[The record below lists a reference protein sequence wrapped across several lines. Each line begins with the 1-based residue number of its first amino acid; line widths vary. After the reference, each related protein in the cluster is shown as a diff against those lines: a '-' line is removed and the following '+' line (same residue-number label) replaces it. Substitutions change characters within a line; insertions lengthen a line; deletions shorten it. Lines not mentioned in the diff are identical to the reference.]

1 MRARSFSRLLV
12 SVTFSIIA
20 AGEIGAEPPRH
31 PTTAGAGG
39 LPSTFLGR
47 LSSTGMR
54 SLEFESLVPLSR
66 ALTFQGQG
74 DLPLTFE
81 VNQGQFTP
89 EVGFFSRGNGYEIG
103 LLHHGNAT
111 LRLHRGTRL
120 GSTDALL
127 ALEWVGASPQARI
140 EGVDPLYSATH
151 YLVGRGP
158 LDWHVHVPQYAR
170 VLVQDLYPGVS
181 LFFYGNQ
188 RGLEYDLEVAPGKDI
203 SAIHFRLRGAQR
215 LRLSRSGD
223 LILAVQ
229 GGEAVLRRPTF
240 YQEIDGLRQKV
251 AGQYV
256 LRSGKE
262 IGFSARSYDHTRPLL
277 IDPVLSFST
286 YLGGSGTDVANAIAV
301 APDSSIYVAGLTR
314 AADFPATLGQAPPP
328 GQDRAFVVKLSADG
342 KNLLWAAYLG
352 GSVGE
357 EARALALDPQG
368 NMYVTGQ
375 TRSPDFPVRNP
386 FQPSCSLDNT
396 RSCNDAFVVK
406 LDPNGHLLY
415 STFLGGSGAEAGN
428 AIAIDSAGN
437 IFVAGETTSTDFPA
451 FKPLQATT
459 GGGRDAFLAKISPDG
474 QSLAYATYLGGRG
487 DDTARSITVDS
498 AGSVFLTGQTYSV
511 DFPTQNA
518 FQVSC
523 NAVANAQCAGTVF
536 IAKVAADGQSLAYST
551 YLGGSAQDAGNGIAV
566 DGAGN
571 AYITGSTKS
580 ADFPLQNPM
589 LHSLQ
594 GSEHVFVA
602 KLSASGSQLLYST
615 YVGGSLQEEGEAIA
629 VDAAR
634 RAHIAGW
641 TRSTDFPVRNA
652 VQNTCKLN
660 ALGQCGSAAFVTT
673 LDANGAQMLFS
684 TYLGSG
690 GSDQARAI
698 AVDATGSIYVA
709 GSSGGSNV
717 STTTVPQNT
726 GSVSNAVQTS
736 STATGGAFVAKL
748 AIAAPLAST
757 TCGGQTI
764 SWTGSAGDNQWTTA
778 SNWDLARLPIST
790 DVVCISNTF
799 VGVTI
804 TIGTISSST
813 NQTISILT
821 DNADISVTGGPLTI
835 SGASVFANNLTVSGG
850 TLVLNSTSTVGGAM
864 THSAGTV
871 AGTGTLTV
879 TGLFTWSGGFQCTEF
894 SGGVC
899 VTGSPNATTTA
910 NGGIS
915 FPASAGPQLNGRTLN
930 NTGTANWTGA
940 TGSMFMS
947 NGAQVNNGPT
957 SAAIWNYQND
967 SSIFSGGGTG
977 QAFNNSGG
985 LFEKTA
991 GTGTSTVNDPVAF
1004 NNTGSVLVGTGT
1016 LSFAGGGSCGGTCG
1030 GTWSVASGAT
1040 LGFAFETFAL
1050 SGSFSGAGT
1059 VAFSGGTAN
1068 LTGTYNITGGTTAS
1082 GGTANFNAG
1091 AKVTSTGALTISFG
1105 GLNFSSGSAV
1115 SSTTLTQSG
1124 GTLTGSDTV
1133 SLSGLVTW
1141 SAGTQSGTGATNA
1154 NGGMSFPG
1162 GSAILDTRTL
1172 NVSGATT
1179 FGSTT
1184 AGASSLSLQNGAVVN
1199 NLAGATWS
1207 LVAGNG
1213 QGISFSGG
1221 AAPTFNNAGTFQ
1233 QVTGATNNTV
1243 SVAFNNNTGGTVA
1256 VNAGTLS
1263 FSGGGTCSGACAGS
1277 WSAGAGAALGFG
1289 GGTFALSGS
1298 FSGAGTVAFS
1308 GGTENLTGTYNITGG
1323 TTASGGT
1330 ANFNAGAKVTST
1342 GALTISSGGLN
1353 FSSGSAVSSTTLTQ
1367 SGGTLTGSD
1376 TVSLSG
1382 LVTWSAGTQSGTGA
1396 TNANGGMSFPGG
1408 SAILDTRTLNVS
1420 GATTFGSTT
1429 AGASSLSLQNGAV
1442 VNNLAGATWSLVAG
1456 NGQGISFSGG
1466 AAPTFNNAGTFQQVT
1481 GATNNTVSVAFNN
1494 NTGGTVAVNAGT
1506 LSFSGGGTC
1515 SGACAGSWSAG
1526 AGAALGFGG
1535 GTFALSGS
1543 FSGAGTVAF
1552 GGGTEDLTGTYN
1564 ITGGTTASGGTAN
1577 FNAGAKVTSTGALT
1591 ISSGGLNFSS
1601 GSAVSSS
1608 TLTQS
1613 GGTLTGSDTVS
1624 LSGLVTWSVGTQSGT
1639 GTTNANGGT
1648 SFPGGS
1654 AILDTRTLNV
1664 SGATTFGSTTVASN
1678 LSLQNGAVVNNL
1690 AGATW
1695 SLVA

>member
-12 SVTFSIIA
+12 SVTFSIVA

-31 PTTAGAGG
+31 PTTAGAGV

-47 LSSTGMR
+47 LSSTG
-54 SLEFESLVPLSR
+54 VPLSR

-140 EGVDPLYSATH
+140 EGVDRLYSATH

-215 LRLSRSGD
+215 LRLNRSGD

-229 GGEAVLRRPTF
+229 GGEAVLRRPTL

-301 APDSSIYVAGLTR
+301 APDGSIYVAGLTR

-428 AIAIDSAGN
+428 AIAVDSAGN
-437 IFVAGETTSTDFPA
+437 IFVAGETSSTDFPA

-594 GSEHVFVA
+594 GSEHAFVA

-615 YVGGSLQEEGEAIA
+615 YVGGSLQEEGQAIA
-629 VDAAR
+629 MDAAE

-717 STTTVPQNT
+717 STTNVPQNT

-813 NQTISILT
+813 NQTISSLT

-850 TLVLNSTSTVGGAM
+850 TLVLNGTSTVGGAM
-864 THSAGTV
+864 TQSGGTL
-871 AGTGTLTV
+871 AGTGTLAI
-879 TGLFTWSGGFQCTEF
+879 TGLFTWSGG
-894 SGGVC
+894 
-899 VTGSPNATTTA
+899 
-910 NGGIS
+910 
-915 FPASAGPQLNGRTLN
+915 
-930 NTGTANWTGA
+930 
-940 TGSMFMS
+940 
-947 NGAQVNNGPT
+947 
-957 SAAIWNYQND
+957 
-967 SSIFSGGGTG
+967 
-977 QAFNNSGG
+977 
-985 LFEKTA
+985 
-991 GTGTSTVNDPVAF
+991 
-1004 NNTGSVLVGTGT
+1004 
-1016 LSFAGGGSCGGTCG
+1016 
-1030 GTWSVASGAT
+1030 
-1040 LGFAFETFAL
+1040 
-1050 SGSFSGAGT
+1050 
-1059 VAFSGGTAN
+1059 
-1068 LTGTYNITGGTTAS
+1068 
-1082 GGTANFNAG
+1082 
-1091 AKVTSTGALTISFG
+1091 
-1105 GLNFSSGSAV
+1105 
-1115 SSTTLTQSG
+1115 
-1124 GTLTGSDTV
+1124 
-1133 SLSGLVTW
+1133 
-1141 SAGTQSGTGATNA
+1141 GTQSGTGTTNA

-1162 GSAILDTRTL
+1162 GSVILDTRTL

-1184 AGASSLSLQNGAVVN
+1184 VASNLFLQNGAVVN

-1213 QGISFSGG
+1213 QGIFFNGG

-1243 SVAFNNNTGGTVA
+1243 NVAFNNNTGGTVA

-1289 GGTFALSGS
+1289 GGAFALSGS

-1308 GGTENLTGTYNITGG
+1308 GGTEN
-1323 TTASGGT
+1323 
-1330 ANFNAGAKVTST
+1330 
-1342 GALTISSGGLN
+1342 
-1353 FSSGSAVSSTTLTQ
+1353 
-1367 SGGTLTGSD
+1367 
-1376 TVSLSG
+1376 
-1382 LVTWSAGTQSGTGA
+1382 
-1396 TNANGGMSFPGG
+1396 
-1408 SAILDTRTLNVS
+1408 
-1420 GATTFGSTT
+1420 
-1429 AGASSLSLQNGAV
+1429 
-1442 VNNLAGATWSLVAG
+1442 
-1456 NGQGISFSGG
+1456 
-1466 AAPTFNNAGTFQQVT
+1466 
-1481 GATNNTVSVAFNN
+1481 
-1494 NTGGTVAVNAGT
+1494 
-1506 LSFSGGGTC
+1506 
-1515 SGACAGSWSAG
+1515 
-1526 AGAALGFGG
+1526 
-1535 GTFALSGS
+1535 
-1543 FSGAGTVAF
+1543 
-1552 GGGTEDLTGTYN
+1552 LTGTYN

-1624 LSGLVTWSVGTQSGT
+1624 LSGLVTWSAGTQSGT
-1639 GTTNANGGT
+1639 GTTNANGGMSLPAAFVSLDT
-1648 SFPGGS
+1648 RTLNVSGATTFGSTGVGASTLLLQNGAVVNNLAGATWSLVAGNGQGIFFSGGAAPTFNNAGTFQQVTGATTNNITVAFNNNTGGTVAVNAGTLSFSGGGTEAAGFSAASGATLAFNGGTFNFNAGSAVSGAGTASFSATAVNFNASSNLSTATNNIFSGTVTLATGTTVTLATLNQSGGTLTGTGILVITGLFTWSGGGTQSGTGTTNANGGMSFPGGS

-1678 LSLQNGAVVNNL
+1678 LF
-1690 AGATW
+1690 
-1695 SLVA
+1695 

>member
-12 SVTFSIIA
+12 SVTFSIVA

-31 PTTAGAGG
+31 PTTAGAGV

-47 LSSTGMR
+47 LSSTG
-54 SLEFESLVPLSR
+54 VPLSR

-140 EGVDPLYSATH
+140 EGVDRLYSATH

-215 LRLSRSGD
+215 LRLNRSGD

-229 GGEAVLRRPTF
+229 GGEAVLRRPTL

-301 APDSSIYVAGLTR
+301 APDGSIYVAGLTR

-428 AIAIDSAGN
+428 AIAVDSAGN
-437 IFVAGETTSTDFPA
+437 IFVAGETSSTDFPA

-523 NAVANAQCAGTVF
+523 NAIVNAQCAGTVF

-566 DGAGN
+566 DGVGN

-580 ADFPLQNPM
+580 ADFPLQSPM

-629 VDAAR
+629 VDAAGQ
-634 RAHIAGW
+634 AHIAGW

-652 VQNTCKLN
+652 VQDACKLN
-660 ALGQCGSAAFVTT
+660 ALGQCDSAAFVTT

-726 GSVSNAVQTS
+726 GSVSNAPQTN

-748 AIAAPLAST
+748 ANAAPLAST

-790 DVVCISNTF
+790 DVVCISSNF

-804 TIGTISSST
+804 TIATISSST
-813 NQTISILT
+813 NQTISSLT
-821 DNADISVTGGPLTI
+821 DNADISITGGPLAI
-835 SGASVFANNLTVSGG
+835 SGTSVFANNLTVSGG
-850 TLVLNSTSTVGGAM
+850 TLVLNGTSSVGGAM
-864 THSAGTV
+864 TQSGGTL
-871 AGTGTLTV
+871 AGTGTLAI
-879 TGLFTWSGGFQCTEF
+879 TGLFTWSGG
-894 SGGVC
+894 
-899 VTGSPNATTTA
+899 
-910 NGGIS
+910 
-915 FPASAGPQLNGRTLN
+915 
-930 NTGTANWTGA
+930 
-940 TGSMFMS
+940 
-947 NGAQVNNGPT
+947 
-957 SAAIWNYQND
+957 
-967 SSIFSGGGTG
+967 
-977 QAFNNSGG
+977 
-985 LFEKTA
+985 
-991 GTGTSTVNDPVAF
+991 
-1004 NNTGSVLVGTGT
+1004 
-1016 LSFAGGGSCGGTCG
+1016 
-1030 GTWSVASGAT
+1030 
-1040 LGFAFETFAL
+1040 
-1050 SGSFSGAGT
+1050 
-1059 VAFSGGTAN
+1059 
-1068 LTGTYNITGGTTAS
+1068 
-1082 GGTANFNAG
+1082 
-1091 AKVTSTGALTISFG
+1091 
-1105 GLNFSSGSAV
+1105 
-1115 SSTTLTQSG
+1115 
-1124 GTLTGSDTV
+1124 
-1133 SLSGLVTW
+1133 
-1141 SAGTQSGTGATNA
+1141 GTQSGTGTTNA

-1162 GSAILDTRTL
+1162 GSVILDTRTL

-1184 AGASSLSLQNGAVVN
+1184 VASNLFLQNGAVVN

-1213 QGISFSGG
+1213 QGISFNGG

-1243 SVAFNNNTGGTVA
+1243 NVAFNNNTGGTVA
-1256 VNAGTLS
+1256 VNAGTLN
-1263 FSGGGTCSGACAGS
+1263 FSGGGTEAAGFSAASGATLA
-1277 WSAGAGAALGFG
+1277 FN
-1289 GGTFALSGS
+1289 GGTFNFNAGS
-1298 FSGAGTVAFS
+1298 AVSGAGTASFS
-1308 GGTENLTGTYNITGG
+1308 A
-1323 TTASGGT
+1323 TTV
-1330 ANFNAGAKVTST
+1330 NFNASSNLRTATNNILSGTVTLAT
-1342 GALTISSGGLN
+1342 GTTVTLATLN
-1353 FSSGSAVSSTTLTQ
+1353 Q
-1367 SGGTLTGSD
+1367 SGGTLTG
-1376 TVSLSG
+1376 TGILVING
-1382 LVTWSAGTQSGTGA
+1382 LFTWSGGGTQSGTGT
-1396 TNANGGMSFPGG
+1396 TNANGGMSFPSG
-1408 SAILDTRTLNVS
+1408 SVILDTRTLNVS

-1429 AGASSLSLQNGAV
+1429 VGATLTLQNGAV

-1456 NGQGISFSGG
+1456 NGQGIFFNGG

-1481 GATNNTVSVAFNN
+1481 GATNNTVNVAFNN
-1494 NTGGTVAVNAGT
+1494 NTGGTVAVKAGT
-1506 LSFSGGGTC
+1506 LSFSGGGTEAAGFSAA
-1515 SGACAGSWSAG
+1515 SGATLA
-1526 AGAALGFGG
+1526 FNG
-1535 GTFALSGS
+1535 GTFNFNAGS
-1543 FSGAGTVAF
+1543 AVSGAGTASF
-1552 GGGTEDLTGTYN
+1552 SA
-1564 ITGGTTASGGTAN
+1564 TAVN
-1577 FNAGAKVTSTGALT
+1577 FNASSNLSTATNNIFSGTVTLATGTTVTLAT
-1591 ISSGGLNFSS
+1591 LN
-1601 GSAVSSS
+1601 
-1608 TLTQS
+1608 QS
-1613 GGTLTGSDTVS
+1613 GGTLTGTGILVIT
-1624 LSGLVTWSVGTQSGT
+1624 GLFTWSGGGTQSGT
-1639 GTTNANGGT
+1639 GTTNANGGM

-1654 AILDTRTLNV
+1654 VILDTRTLNV
-1664 SGATTFGSTTVASN
+1664 SGATTFGSTTVGGSN
-1678 LSLQNGAVVNNL
+1678 LFLEN
-1690 AGATW
+1690 
-1695 SLVA
+1695 